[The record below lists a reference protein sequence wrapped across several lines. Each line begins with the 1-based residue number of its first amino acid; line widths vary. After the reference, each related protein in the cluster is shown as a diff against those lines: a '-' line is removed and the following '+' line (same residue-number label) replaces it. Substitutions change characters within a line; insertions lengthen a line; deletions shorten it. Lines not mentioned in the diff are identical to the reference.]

1 MLSCV
6 AFRLC
11 AALNLWRLVQQLMR
25 RACIPLIIMGPLR
38 GMGVED
44 CLMLWVCI
52 CFSPEQ
58 WPSWS
63 VIHSYT
69 LWLSCNVY
77 MQHDEVAPFAL
88 PCLQRTSSP
97 ASLFLF
103 LCPSWPWHFV
113 LSLSWLK
120 PKNKGYY
127 FLLSFHMY
135 HTLGERGASVGHCWF
150 KKSYFQDHNYGAPP
164 PPTPPASPP
173 VQTIIPRSD
182 LNGLPSPV
190 EERCGDS
197 PNSEG
202 ETVPT
207 WCPCGLSQDGF
218 LLNCDK
224 CR

>member
-52 CFSPEQ
+52 CFSPKQ
-58 WPSWS
+58 WSSWS

-120 PKNKGYY
+120 PKNEGYY

-135 HTLGERGASVGHCWF
+135 HTLGERGASVW
-150 KKSYFQDHNYGAPP
+150 
-164 PPTPPASPP
+164 T
-173 VQTIIPRSD
+173 
-182 LNGLPSPV
+182 
-190 EERCGDS
+190 
-197 PNSEG
+197 
-202 ETVPT
+202 
-207 WCPCGLSQDGF
+207 
-218 LLNCDK
+218 LLI
-224 CR
+224 